1 MKLIIDTQFVVKQAV
16 VAAQVCGLLVKAGF
30 NRIFRTQIITTTN
43 VDVRGFTNVC
53 EFEGIPS
60 VQPGYVLVATR
71 QTCNG
76 YTKDRSS
83 VRMTT
88 SEWANLCKRAAFGE
102 SSSTFNR

>member
-53 EFEGIPS
+53 EFEGIPRESPNKPS
-60 VQPGYVLVATR
+60 VMRESPQHLI
-71 QTCNG
+71 
-76 YTKDRSS
+76 
-83 VRMTT
+83 
-88 SEWANLCKRAAFGE
+88 RAAHEPDELF
-102 SSSTFNR
+102 RL